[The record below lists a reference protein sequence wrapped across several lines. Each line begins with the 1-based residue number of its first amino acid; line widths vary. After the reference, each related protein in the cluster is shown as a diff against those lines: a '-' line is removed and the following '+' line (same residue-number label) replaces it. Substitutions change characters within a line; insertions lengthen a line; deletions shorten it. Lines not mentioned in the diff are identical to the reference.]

1 MTNAVD
7 TSTPIRPPGSVT
19 GHRRRP
25 PNRRAM
31 SKKVLTYVLLIAGAV
46 PTLLPL
52 VWLVR
57 SSLMDSSQIFI
68 APPEWIP
75 KPFAFDNFSG
85 ALTQVP
91 FLRYFG
97 NTLIIEAGTLVG
109 TLLSCSIAAFS
120 FARLRW
126 RFKNVVFGILMSGVM
141 LPYAVTL
148 IPTFLFWQKIGAVDT
163 YIPLILPHFFGTA
176 VFNIF
181 LLRQFFLSIPYE
193 LDESAYID
201 GATPFQVYWTIIL
214 PLSKPALAVVGIF
227 TFLSTWNDYL
237 GPLIYLN
244 SSDKYTL
251 AMGLASFQGTYTAQ
265 WGYLMAAAAVV
276 LAPIIVLFAFAQKY
290 FVEGITLT
298 GLKG

>member
-1 MTNAVD
+1 MTAVLD
-7 TSTPIRPPGSVT
+7 KPAVATDVPAA
-19 GHRRRP
+19 RRP
-25 PNRRAM
+25 LAPRGLG
-31 SKKVLTYVLLIAGAV
+31 KKILVYALLVAGAI

-52 VWLVR
+52 IWLVR
-57 SSLMDSSQIFI
+57 SALMNSGQIFVS
-68 APPEWIP
+68 PPQWIP
-75 KPFAFDNFSG
+75 KPFAWDNFTG

-91 FLRYFG
+91 FARYFL
-97 NTLIIEAGTLVG
+97 NTLIIEAGVLIG
-109 TLLSCSIAAFS
+109 TLLSCSLAAFS

-126 RFKNVVFGILMSGVM
+126 KHKNLVFGLLMSGVM

-148 IPTFLFWQKIGAVDT
+148 IPTFLFWQKVGMVNT
-163 YIPLILPHFFGTA
+163 YVPLVLPSFFGTA

-201 GATPFQVYWTIIL
+201 GASPFQVYWRIIL
-214 PLSKPALAVVGIF
+214 PLSKPALAVVGVF
-227 TFLSTWNDYL
+227 TFLGVWNDYL

-244 SSDKYTL
+244 DSDKYTL

-276 LAPIIVLFAFAQKY
+276 LLPIVLLFAFAQKY
-290 FVEGITLT
+290 FVEGIALT

>member
-1 MTNAVD
+1 MTAVLD
-7 TSTPIRPPGSVT
+7 KPEVATAPPPAARPLAPRGL
-19 GHRRRP
+19 G
-25 PNRRAM
+25 
-31 SKKVLTYVLLIAGAV
+31 KKVLVYALLIAGAV

-52 VWLVR
+52 IWLVR
-57 SSLMDSSQIFI
+57 SALMDSGQIFVS
-68 APPEWIP
+68 PPEWIP
-75 KPFAFDNFSG
+75 RPFAWDNFSG

-91 FLRYFG
+91 FARYFL
-97 NTLIIEAGTLVG
+97 NTLVIEAGVLVG
-109 TLLSCSIAAFS
+109 TVLSCSLAAFS

-126 RFKNVVFGILMSGVM
+126 KHKNLVFGILMSGVM

-148 IPTFLFWQKIGAVDT
+148 IPTFLFWQKLGLVNT
-163 YIPLILPHFFGTA
+163 YVPLILPHWFGTG

-201 GATPFQVYWTIIL
+201 GATPFQVYWRIIL
-214 PLSKPALAVVGIF
+214 PLSKPALAVVGVF
-227 TFLSTWNDYL
+227 TFLGVWNDYL

-244 SSDKYTL
+244 DSDKYTL

-276 LAPIIVLFAFAQKY
+276 LLPIVLLFAFAQKY
-290 FVEGITLT
+290 FVEGIALT

>member
-1 MTNAVD
+1 MTAVLD
-7 TSTPIRPPGSVT
+7 KPAAATKAPPASRPLAPKGI
-19 GHRRRP
+19 G
-25 PNRRAM
+25 
-31 SKKVLTYVLLIAGAV
+31 KKILVYVLLIAGAV

-52 VWLVR
+52 IWLVR
-57 SSLMDSSQIFI
+57 SALMDSGQIFVS
-68 APPEWIP
+68 PPEWIP
-75 KPFAFDNFSG
+75 KPFAWDNFTG

-91 FLRYFG
+91 FARYFL
-97 NTLIIEAGTLVG
+97 NTLVLEAGVLIG
-109 TLLSCSIAAFS
+109 TMLSCSLAAFS

-126 RFKNVVFGILMSGVM
+126 RHKNLVFGILMSGVM

-148 IPTFLFWQKIGAVDT
+148 IPTFLFWQKLGLVNT
-163 YIPLILPHFFGTA
+163 YVPLILPHWFGTG

-201 GATPFQVYWTIIL
+201 GATPFQVYWRIIL
-214 PLSKPALAVVGIF
+214 PLSKPALAVVGVF
-227 TFLSTWNDYL
+227 TFLGVWNDYL

-244 SSDKYTL
+244 DSDKYTL

-276 LAPIIVLFAFAQKY
+276 LLPIVILFAFAQKY
-290 FVEGITLT
+290 FVEGIALT

>member
-1 MTNAVD
+1 MTAVLD
-7 TSTPIRPPGSVT
+7 KPAAAAKAPPASRPLAPKGI
-19 GHRRRP
+19 G
-25 PNRRAM
+25 
-31 SKKVLTYVLLIAGAV
+31 KKVLVYVLLIAGAV

-52 VWLVR
+52 IWLVR
-57 SSLMDSSQIFI
+57 SALMDSGQIFVS
-68 APPEWIP
+68 PPEWIP
-75 KPFAFDNFSG
+75 KPFAWDNFTG

-91 FLRYFG
+91 FARYFL
-97 NTLIIEAGTLVG
+97 NTMVLEAGVLIG
-109 TLLSCSIAAFS
+109 TMLSCSLAAFS

-126 RFKNVVFGILMSGVM
+126 RHKNLVFGILMSGVM

-148 IPTFLFWQKIGAVDT
+148 IPTFLFWQKLGLVNT
-163 YIPLILPHFFGTA
+163 YAPLILPHWFGTG

-201 GATPFQVYWTIIL
+201 GATPFQVYWRIIL
-214 PLSKPALAVVGIF
+214 PLSKPALAVVGVF
-227 TFLSTWNDYL
+227 TFLGVWNDYL

-244 SSDKYTL
+244 DSDKYTL

-276 LAPIIVLFAFAQKY
+276 LLPIVILFAFAQKY
-290 FVEGITLT
+290 FVEGIALT

>member
-1 MTNAVD
+1 MTAVLEKPEVAA
-7 TSTPIRPPGSVT
+7 TAPPASRPLAPRGV
-19 GHRRRP
+19 G
-25 PNRRAM
+25 
-31 SKKVLTYVLLIAGAV
+31 KKLLVYLLLIAGAI

-57 SSLMDSSQIFI
+57 SALMDSGQIFVS
-68 APPEWIP
+68 PPQWIP
-75 KPFAFDNFSG
+75 KPFAWDNFSG

-91 FLRYFG
+91 FARYFL
-97 NTLIIEAGTLVG
+97 NTLIIEAGVLVG
-109 TLLSCSIAAFS
+109 TVLSCSLAAFS

-126 RFKNVVFGILMSGVM
+126 KHKNLVFGILMSGVM

-148 IPTFLFWQKIGAVDT
+148 IPTFLFWQKLGLVNT
-163 YIPLILPHFFGTA
+163 YVPLILPHWFGTG

-201 GATPFQVYWTIIL
+201 GATPLQVYWRIIL
-214 PLSKPALAVVGIF
+214 PLSKPALAVVSVF
-227 TFLSTWNDYL
+227 TFLGVWNDYL

-244 SSDKYTL
+244 DSDKYTL

-276 LAPIIVLFAFAQKY
+276 LLPIVLLFAFAQKY
-290 FVEGITLT
+290 FVEGIALT

>member
-1 MTNAVD
+1 MTAVLEKPEVAA
-7 TSTPIRPPGSVT
+7 TAPPAPRPLAPRGL
-19 GHRRRP
+19 G
-25 PNRRAM
+25 
-31 SKKVLTYVLLIAGAV
+31 KKILVYVLLLAGAI

-52 VWLVR
+52 IWLVR
-57 SSLMDSSQIFI
+57 SALMDAGQIFVS
-68 APPEWIP
+68 PPQWIP
-75 KPFAFDNFSG
+75 KPFAWDNFSG

-91 FLRYFG
+91 FARYFL
-97 NTLIIEAGTLVG
+97 NTLIIEAGVLVG
-109 TLLSCSIAAFS
+109 TVLSCSLAAFS

-126 RFKNVVFGILMSGVM
+126 KHKNLVFGILMSGVM

-148 IPTFLFWQKIGAVDT
+148 IPTFLFWQKLGLVNT
-163 YIPLILPHFFGTA
+163 YVPLILPSWFGTA

-201 GATPFQVYWTIIL
+201 GATPFQVYWRIIL
-214 PLSKPALAVVGIF
+214 PLSKPALAVVGVF
-227 TFLSTWNDYL
+227 TFLHVWNDYL

-244 SSDKYTL
+244 DSDKYTL
-251 AMGLASFQGTYTAQ
+251 AMGLASFQGTYNAQ

-276 LAPIIVLFAFAQKY
+276 LLPIVVLFAFAQKY
-290 FVEGITLT
+290 FVEGIALT

>member
-1 MTNAVD
+1 M
-7 TSTPIRPPGSVT
+7 
-19 GHRRRP
+19 
-25 PNRRAM
+25 
-31 SKKVLTYVLLIAGAV
+31 
-46 PTLLPL
+46 
-52 VWLVR
+52 
-57 SSLMDSSQIFI
+57 
-68 APPEWIP
+68 
-75 KPFAFDNFSG
+75 
-85 ALTQVP
+85 
-91 FLRYFG
+91 
-97 NTLIIEAGTLVG
+97 
-109 TLLSCSIAAFS
+109 
-120 FARLRW
+120 
-126 RFKNVVFGILMSGVM
+126 
-141 LPYAVTL
+141 
-148 IPTFLFWQKIGAVDT
+148 
-163 YIPLILPHFFGTA
+163 ILPHFFGTA

>member
-1 MTNAVD
+1 MTAVLD
-7 TSTPIRPPGSVT
+7 KPAVATDAPAP
-19 GHRRRP
+19 RRP
-25 PNRRAM
+25 LAPRGLG
-31 SKKVLTYVLLIAGAV
+31 KKILVYALLVAGAI

-52 VWLVR
+52 IWLVR
-57 SSLMDSSQIFI
+57 SALMNSGQIFVS
-68 APPEWIP
+68 PPQWIP
-75 KPFAFDNFSG
+75 KPFAWDNFTG

-91 FLRYFG
+91 FARYFL
-97 NTLIIEAGTLVG
+97 NTLIIEAGVLIG
-109 TLLSCSIAAFS
+109 TLLSCSLAAFS

-126 RFKNVVFGILMSGVM
+126 KHKNLVFGLLMSGVM

-148 IPTFLFWQKIGAVDT
+148 IPTFLFWQKIGMVNT
-163 YIPLILPHFFGTA
+163 YVPLVLPSFFGTA

-201 GATPFQVYWTIIL
+201 GASPFQVYWRIIL
-214 PLSKPALAVVGIF
+214 PLSKPALAVVGVF
-227 TFLSTWNDYL
+227 TFLGVWNDYL

-244 SSDKYTL
+244 DSDKYTL

-276 LAPIIVLFAFAQKY
+276 LLPIVLLFAFAQKY
-290 FVEGITLT
+290 FVEGIALT

>member
-1 MTNAVD
+1 MTAVLD
-7 TSTPIRPPGSVT
+7 KPAAATDVPVP
-19 GHRRRP
+19 RRP
-25 PNRRAM
+25 FAPRGLA
-31 SKKVLTYVLLIAGAV
+31 KKILVYLLLVAGAI

-52 VWLVR
+52 IWLVR
-57 SSLMDSSQIFI
+57 SALMNSGQIFVS
-68 APPEWIP
+68 PPQWIP
-75 KPFAFDNFSG
+75 KPFAWDNFTG

-91 FLRYFG
+91 FARYFL
-97 NTLIIEAGTLVG
+97 NTLIIEAGVLIG
-109 TLLSCSIAAFS
+109 TLLSCSLAAFS

-126 RFKNVVFGILMSGVM
+126 KHKNLVFGLLMSGVM

-148 IPTFLFWQKIGAVDT
+148 IPTFLFWQKIGMVNT
-163 YIPLILPHFFGTA
+163 YVPLVLPSFFGTA

-201 GATPFQVYWTIIL
+201 GASPFQVYWRIIL
-214 PLSKPALAVVGIF
+214 PLSKPALAVVGVF
-227 TFLSTWNDYL
+227 TFLGVWNDYL

-244 SSDKYTL
+244 DSDKYTL

-276 LAPIIVLFAFAQKY
+276 LLPIVVLFAFAQKY
-290 FVEGITLT
+290 FVEGIALT

>member
-1 MTNAVD
+1 MTAVLEKPGLAA
-7 TSTPIRPPGSVT
+7 TAPASPRPLAPRGL
-19 GHRRRP
+19 G
-25 PNRRAM
+25 
-31 SKKVLTYVLLIAGAV
+31 KKLVVYVLLVAGAV

-52 VWLVR
+52 IWLVR
-57 SSLMDSSQIFI
+57 SALMTSGQIFVS
-68 APPEWIP
+68 PVEWIP
-75 KPFAFDNFSG
+75 KPFAWDNFSG

-91 FLRYFG
+91 FARYFL
-97 NTLIIEAGTLVG
+97 NTLIIEAGVLVG
-109 TLLSCSIAAFS
+109 TVLSCSLAAFS

-126 RFKNVVFGILMSGVM
+126 RHKNLVFGLLMSGVM

-148 IPTFLFWQKIGAVDT
+148 IPTFLFWQHLGLVNT
-163 YIPLILPHFFGTA
+163 YVPLILPHWFGTG

-201 GATPFQVYWTIIL
+201 GASPFQVYWRIIL
-214 PLSKPALAVVGIF
+214 PLSKPALAVVGVF
-227 TFLSTWNDYL
+227 TFLGVWNDYL

-244 SSDKYTL
+244 DSDKYTL

-276 LAPIIVLFAFAQKY
+276 LLPIVLLFAFAQKY
-290 FVEGITLT
+290 FVEGIALT

>member
-1 MTNAVD
+1 MTAVLD
-7 TSTPIRPPGSVT
+7 KPETVAPAPPASRPLAPKGI
-19 GHRRRP
+19 G
-25 PNRRAM
+25 
-31 SKKVLTYVLLIAGAV
+31 KKILVYVLLIAGAV

-52 VWLVR
+52 IWLIR
-57 SSLMDSSQIFI
+57 SALMDSGQIFVS
-68 APPEWIP
+68 PPEWIP
-75 KPFAFDNFSG
+75 KPFAWDNFTG

-91 FLRYFG
+91 FARYFL
-97 NTLIIEAGTLVG
+97 NTLVIEAGVLIG
-109 TLLSCSIAAFS
+109 TMLSCSLAAFS

-126 RFKNVVFGILMSGVM
+126 KHKNLVFGILMSGVM

-148 IPTFLFWQKIGAVDT
+148 IPTFLFWQKLGLVNT
-163 YIPLILPHFFGTA
+163 YVPLILPHWFGTG
-176 VFNIF
+176 VFSIF

-201 GATPFQVYWTIIL
+201 GATPFQVYWRIIL
-214 PLSKPALAVVGIF
+214 PLSKPALAVVGVF
-227 TFLSTWNDYL
+227 TFLGVWNDYL

-244 SSDKYTL
+244 DSDKYTL

-276 LAPIIVLFAFAQKY
+276 LLPIVVLFAFAQKY
-290 FVEGITLT
+290 FVEGIALT

>member
-1 MTNAVD
+1 MTAVLEK
-7 TSTPIRPPGSVT
+7 PAVAASVSAAP
-19 GHRRRP
+19 RRP
-25 PNRRAM
+25 LAPRGIG
-31 SKKVLTYVLLIAGAV
+31 KKLLVYLLLVAGAI

-52 VWLVR
+52 IWLVR
-57 SSLMDSSQIFI
+57 SALMNSAQIFVS
-68 APPEWIP
+68 PPEWIP
-75 KPFAFDNFSG
+75 KPFAWDNFSG

-91 FLRYFG
+91 FARYFL
-97 NTLIIEAGTLVG
+97 NTLIIEFGVLVG
-109 TLLSCSIAAFS
+109 TLLSCSLAAFS

-126 RFKNVVFGILMSGVM
+126 KHKNLVFGLLMSGVM

-148 IPTFLFWQKIGAVDT
+148 IPTFLFWQKVGLVNT
-163 YIPLILPHFFGTA
+163 YVPLVLPSFFGTA

-201 GATPFQVYWTIIL
+201 GATPFQVYWRIIL
-214 PLSKPALAVVGIF
+214 PLSKPALAVVGVF
-227 TFLSTWNDYL
+227 TFLGVWNDYL

-244 SSDKYTL
+244 DSNKYTL

-276 LAPIIVLFAFAQKY
+276 LLPIIVLFAFAQKY
-290 FVEGITLT
+290 FVEGIALT

>member
-1 MTNAVD
+1 MTAVLD
-7 TSTPIRPPGSVT
+7 KPAVATDVPAPRGPLAPRGLGQKILV
-19 GHRRRP
+19 
-25 PNRRAM
+25 
-31 SKKVLTYVLLIAGAV
+31 YVLLVAGAI

-52 VWLVR
+52 IWLVR
-57 SSLMDSSQIFI
+57 SALMNSGQIFVS
-68 APPEWIP
+68 PPQWIP
-75 KPFAFDNFSG
+75 KPFAWDNFTG

-91 FLRYFG
+91 FARYFL
-97 NTLIIEAGTLVG
+97 NTLIIEAGVLIG
-109 TLLSCSIAAFS
+109 TLLSCSLAAFS

-126 RFKNVVFGILMSGVM
+126 KHKNLVFGLLMSGVM

-148 IPTFLFWQKIGAVDT
+148 IPTFLFWQKIGMVNT
-163 YIPLILPHFFGTA
+163 YVPLVLPSFFGTA

-201 GATPFQVYWTIIL
+201 GASPFQVYWRIIL
-214 PLSKPALAVVGIF
+214 PLSKPALAVVGVF
-227 TFLSTWNDYL
+227 TFLGVWNDYL

-244 SSDKYTL
+244 DSDKYTL

-276 LAPIIVLFAFAQKY
+276 LLPIVLLFAFAQKY
-290 FVEGITLT
+290 FVEGIALT

>member
-1 MTNAVD
+1 MTAVLD
-7 TSTPIRPPGSVT
+7 KPEVVSAAPPASRPLAPRGV
-19 GHRRRP
+19 G
-25 PNRRAM
+25 
-31 SKKVLTYVLLIAGAV
+31 KKLLVYLLLIAGAI

-52 VWLVR
+52 IWLVR
-57 SSLMDSSQIFI
+57 SALMDSGQIFVS
-68 APPEWIP
+68 PPQWIP
-75 KPFAFDNFSG
+75 KPFAWDNFSG

-91 FLRYFG
+91 FARYFL
-97 NTLIIEAGTLVG
+97 NTMILEAGVLIG
-109 TLLSCSIAAFS
+109 TVLSCSLAAFS

-126 RFKNVVFGILMSGVM
+126 KHKNLVFGILMSGVM

-148 IPTFLFWQKIGAVDT
+148 IPTFLFWQKLGLVNT
-163 YIPLILPHFFGTA
+163 YVPLILPHWFGTG

-201 GATPFQVYWTIIL
+201 GATPLQVYWRIIL
-214 PLSKPALAVVGIF
+214 PLSKPALAVVSVF
-227 TFLSTWNDYL
+227 TFLGVWNDYL

-244 SSDKYTL
+244 DSDKYTL

-276 LAPIIVLFAFAQKY
+276 LLPIVLLFAFAQKY
-290 FVEGITLT
+290 FVEGIALT

>member
-1 MTNAVD
+1 MTAVLD
-7 TSTPIRPPGSVT
+7 KPEVVAAVPRAARPLAPRGL
-19 GHRRRP
+19 G
-25 PNRRAM
+25 
-31 SKKVLTYVLLIAGAV
+31 KKILTYLLLIAGAV

-52 VWLVR
+52 IWLVR
-57 SSLMDSSQIFI
+57 SALMDSGQIFVS
-68 APPEWIP
+68 PPQWIP
-75 KPFAFDNFSG
+75 KPFAWDNFSG

-91 FLRYFG
+91 FARYFL
-97 NTLIIEAGTLVG
+97 NTLVIEAGVLVG
-109 TLLSCSIAAFS
+109 TVLSCSLAAFS

-126 RFKNVVFGILMSGVM
+126 KHKNLVFGILMSGVM

-148 IPTFLFWQKIGAVDT
+148 IPTFLFWQKLGLVNT
-163 YIPLILPHFFGTA
+163 YVPLILPHWFGTG

-201 GATPFQVYWTIIL
+201 GATPFQVYWRIIL
-214 PLSKPALAVVGIF
+214 PLSKPALAVVGVF
-227 TFLSTWNDYL
+227 TFLGVWNDYL

-244 SSDKYTL
+244 DSDKYTL

-276 LAPIIVLFAFAQKY
+276 LLPIVVLFAFAQKY
-290 FVEGITLT
+290 FVEGIALT

>member
-1 MTNAVD
+1 MTAVLD
-7 TSTPIRPPGSVT
+7 KPAAAAKAPPASRPLAPKGI
-19 GHRRRP
+19 G
-25 PNRRAM
+25 
-31 SKKVLTYVLLIAGAV
+31 KKVLVYVLLIAGAV

-52 VWLVR
+52 IWLVR
-57 SSLMDSSQIFI
+57 SALMDSGQIFVS
-68 APPEWIP
+68 PPEWIP
-75 KPFAFDNFSG
+75 KPFAWDNFTG

-91 FLRYFG
+91 FARYFL
-97 NTLIIEAGTLVG
+97 NTMVLEAGVLIG
-109 TLLSCSIAAFS
+109 TMLSCSLAAFS

-126 RFKNVVFGILMSGVM
+126 RHKNLVFGILMSGVM

-148 IPTFLFWQKIGAVDT
+148 IPTFLFWQKLGLVNT
-163 YIPLILPHFFGTA
+163 YVPLILPHWFGTG

-201 GATPFQVYWTIIL
+201 GATPFQVYWRIIL
-214 PLSKPALAVVGIF
+214 PLSKPALAVVGVF
-227 TFLSTWNDYL
+227 TFLGVWNDYL

-244 SSDKYTL
+244 DSDKYTL

-276 LAPIIVLFAFAQKY
+276 LLPIVILFAFAQKY
-290 FVEGITLT
+290 FVEGIALT

>member
-1 MTNAVD
+1 M
-7 TSTPIRPPGSVT
+7 
-19 GHRRRP
+19 
-25 PNRRAM
+25 
-31 SKKVLTYVLLIAGAV
+31 LIAGAV

-52 VWLVR
+52 IWLVR
-57 SSLMDSSQIFI
+57 SALMESGQIFI
-68 APPEWIP
+68 SPPEWIP
-75 KPFAFDNFSG
+75 DPFAFDNFSG

-91 FLRYFG
+91 FARYFL
-97 NTLIIEAGTLVG
+97 NTLIIEVGVLIG
-109 TLLSCSIAAFS
+109 TLLSCSLAAFS
-120 FARLRW
+120 FARIRW
-126 RFKNVVFGILMSGVM
+126 RHRNIVFGILMSGVM

-148 IPTFLFWQKIGAVDT
+148 IPTFLFWQKIGLVDT
-163 YIPLILPHFFGTA
+163 YVPLILPHFFGTA

-201 GATPFQVYWTIIL
+201 GASPLQVYWMIIL
-214 PLSKPALAVVGIF
+214 PLSKPALAVVGVF
-227 TFLSTWNDYL
+227 TFLGVWNDYL

-265 WGYLMAAAAVV
+265 WGYLMAAATVV
-276 LAPIIVLFAFAQKY
+276 IAPIIVLFAFAQKY

>member
-1 MTNAVD
+1 MTAVLEKTAVTAD
-7 TSTPIRPPGSVT
+7 LPAPPRKPLAPRGL
-19 GHRRRP
+19 
-25 PNRRAM
+25 A
-31 SKKVLTYVLLIAGAV
+31 KKVLVYALLVAGAI

-52 VWLVR
+52 IWLVR
-57 SSLMDSSQIFI
+57 SALMNSGQIFVS
-68 APPEWIP
+68 PPQWIP
-75 KPFAFDNFSG
+75 KPFAWDNFTG

-91 FLRYFG
+91 FARYFL
-97 NTLIIEAGTLVG
+97 NTLIIEAGVLVG
-109 TLLSCSIAAFS
+109 TLLSCSLAAFS

-126 RFKNVVFGILMSGVM
+126 KHKNLVFGLLMSGVM

-148 IPTFLFWQKIGAVDT
+148 IPTFLFWQKIGMVNT
-163 YIPLILPHFFGTA
+163 YVPLVLPSFFGTA
-176 VFNIF
+176 VFNIS

-201 GATPFQVYWTIIL
+201 GASPFQVYWRIIL
-214 PLSKPALAVVGIF
+214 PLSKPALAVVGVF
-227 TFLSTWNDYL
+227 TFLGVWNDYL

-244 SSDKYTL
+244 DSDKYTL

-276 LAPIIVLFAFAQKY
+276 LLPIVLLFAFAQKY
-290 FVEGITLT
+290 FVEGIALT

>member
-1 MTNAVD
+1 MTAVLD
-7 TSTPIRPPGSVT
+7 KPAVATDVPAPRGPLAPRGL
-19 GHRRRP
+19 G
-25 PNRRAM
+25 
-31 SKKVLTYVLLIAGAV
+31 KKILVYALLVAGAI

-52 VWLVR
+52 IWLVR
-57 SSLMDSSQIFI
+57 SALMNSGQIFVS
-68 APPEWIP
+68 PPQWIP
-75 KPFAFDNFSG
+75 KPFAWDNFTG

-91 FLRYFG
+91 FARYFL
-97 NTLIIEAGTLVG
+97 NTLIIEAGVLIG
-109 TLLSCSIAAFS
+109 TLLSCSLAAFS

-126 RFKNVVFGILMSGVM
+126 KHKNLVFGLLMSGVM

-148 IPTFLFWQKIGAVDT
+148 IPTFLFWQKIGMVNT
-163 YIPLILPHFFGTA
+163 YVPLVLPSFFGTA

-181 LLRQFFLSIPYE
+181 LLRQFFLSITYE

-201 GATPFQVYWTIIL
+201 GASPFQVYWRIIL
-214 PLSKPALAVVGIF
+214 PLSKPALAVVGVF
-227 TFLSTWNDYL
+227 TFLGVWNDYL

-244 SSDKYTL
+244 DSDKYTL

-276 LAPIIVLFAFAQKY
+276 LLPIVLLFAFAQKY
-290 FVEGITLT
+290 FVEGIALT

>member
-1 MTNAVD
+1 MTALLD
-7 TSTPIRPPGSVT
+7 RSTGAAISEQ
-19 GHRRRP
+19 RRP
-25 PNRRAM
+25 ATNQRR
-31 SKKVLTYVLLIAGAV
+31 KRLLGKIIIYLLLLAGAI

-57 SSLMDSSQIFI
+57 SAFMESAQIFVS
-68 APPEWIP
+68 PPEWIP
-75 KPFAFDNFSG
+75 KPVAWDNFTG
-85 ALTQVP
+85 ALTSVP
-91 FLRYFG
+91 FARYFA
-97 NTLIIEAGTLVG
+97 NTMIIEVGVMVG
-109 TLLSCSIAAFS
+109 TLLSCSLAAFS

-126 RFKNVVFGILMSGVM
+126 RYKNVVFGVLMTGVM

-148 IPTFLFWQKIGAVDT
+148 IPTFLFWQKLGLVDT
-163 YIPLILPHFFGTA
+163 YIPLILPAWFGNA

-181 LLRQFFLSIPYE
+181 LLRQFFLTIPFE

-201 GATPFQVYWTIIL
+201 GATPLQVFFMIIL
-214 PLSKPALAVVGIF
+214 PLSKPALAVVSVF
-227 TFLSTWNDYL
+227 TFLTVWNDYL

-265 WGYLMAAAAVV
+265 WGYLMAAATVV
-276 LAPIIVLFAFAQKY
+276 LIPIVILFAFAQKY

-298 GLKG
+298 GMKG

>member
-1 MTNAVD
+1 MTAVLEKPEVVA
-7 TSTPIRPPGSVT
+7 STPPTSRPLAPRGL
-19 GHRRRP
+19 G
-25 PNRRAM
+25 
-31 SKKVLTYVLLIAGAV
+31 KKILVYALLIAGAI

-52 VWLVR
+52 IWLVR
-57 SSLMDSSQIFI
+57 SALMNTGQIFVS
-68 APPEWIP
+68 PPEWIP
-75 KPFAFDNFSG
+75 KPFAWDNFSG

-91 FLRYFG
+91 FARYFL
-97 NTLIIEAGTLVG
+97 NTLIIEAGVLVG
-109 TLLSCSIAAFS
+109 TVLSCSLAAFS

-126 RFKNVVFGILMSGVM
+126 KYKNVVFGLLMSGVM

-148 IPTFLFWQKIGAVDT
+148 IPTFLFWQKLGLVNT
-163 YIPLILPHFFGTA
+163 YVPLILPSWFGTA

-201 GATPFQVYWTIIL
+201 GATPFQVYWRIIL
-214 PLSKPALAVVGIF
+214 PLSKPALAVVGVF
-227 TFLSTWNDYL
+227 TFLHVWNDYL

-244 SSDKYTL
+244 DSDKYTL

-276 LAPIIVLFAFAQKY
+276 LLPIVVLFAFAQKY
-290 FVEGITLT
+290 FVEGIALT

>member
-1 MTNAVD
+1 MTAVLEK
-7 TSTPIRPPGSVT
+7 PEVAAPAPPAPRPLMPKGI
-19 GHRRRP
+19 
-25 PNRRAM
+25 A
-31 SKKVLTYVLLIAGAV
+31 KKILMYVLLIAGAV

-52 VWLVR
+52 IWLVR
-57 SSLMDSSQIFI
+57 SALMNSGQIFVS
-68 APPEWIP
+68 PPQWIP
-75 KPFAFDNFSG
+75 KPFAWDNFSG

-91 FLRYFG
+91 FARYFL
-97 NTLIIEAGTLVG
+97 NTLVLEAGVLIG
-109 TLLSCSIAAFS
+109 TMLSCSLAAFS

-126 RFKNVVFGILMSGVM
+126 KHKNLVFGILMTGVM

-148 IPTFLFWQKIGAVDT
+148 IPTFLFWQKLGLVNT
-163 YIPLILPHFFGTA
+163 YVPLILPHWFGTG

-201 GATPFQVYWTIIL
+201 GATPFQVYWRIIL
-214 PLSKPALAVVGIF
+214 PLSKPALAVVGVF
-227 TFLSTWNDYL
+227 TFLGVWNDYL

-244 SSDKYTL
+244 DSDKYTL

-276 LAPIIVLFAFAQKY
+276 LLPIVLLFAFAQKY
-290 FVEGITLT
+290 FVEGIALT